1 MDTLPS
7 DRHLLMRLLDKVEA
21 FNDALLLLVE
31 WLDARSKEETDLR
44 RACSKLPPGEQ
55 VDRLSGWGL
64 GTTDFGDRLNVLTDR
79 IHACRGSLRT
89 YIEDR
94 PRPLTK
100 PITDLILDVQA
111 GGKPEYV
118 LVLRDAAEKVVGLL
132 IERTGKDFQQ
142 SQRLR
147 ADVEKRLREMGV
159 KEVETRS
166 DTEDS
171 TLGPTSV
178 TKKRGRRLKYKELYA
193 LHDEMMKAN
202 SDATD
207 EMIIKAYNQKYSW
220 KKHKKNRP

>member
-1 MDTLPS
+1 M
-7 DRHLLMRLLDKVEA
+7 
-21 FNDALLLLVE
+21 
-31 WLDARSKEETDLR
+31 
-44 RACSKLPPGEQ
+44 
-55 VDRLSGWGL
+55 
-64 GTTDFGDRLNVLTDR
+64 
-79 IHACRGSLRT
+79 
-89 YIEDR
+89 
-94 PRPLTK
+94 
-100 PITDLILDVQA
+100 
-111 GGKPEYV
+111 
-118 LVLRDAAEKVVGLL
+118 EKVVGLL

-142 SQRLR
+142 GQRLR

-207 EMIIKAYNQKYSW
+207 EMIINAYNQKYSR
-220 KKHKKNRP
+220 KKHKKTPTVRTLRNYRQGQKIASAKSQNDDPD